1 MAKIKTNIEYEAVI
15 KRIEELAPMFDD
27 TTPLSSPIVIE
38 YRLLSDLAE
47 EYEEEHYPIGNS
59 PILHSTN
66 AANTRV
72 AIGA

>member
-15 KRIEELAPMFDD
+15 KRIEELAPLFDD

-47 EYEEEHYPIGNS
+47 EYEEKHYPIGKS
-59 PILHSTN
+59 TILHGTN
-66 AANTRV
+66 AINTHI
-72 AIGA
+72 AIGV